1 MPDLIDLRS
10 DTVSK
15 PSPEM
20 RRAMAAA
27 EVGDDVFGD
36 DPTVIALEER
46 AAELT
51 GKEAALFV
59 SSGTMGN
66 LVAHLAHVP
75 RGGEIIAEAGSH
87 VSWDEGAGH
96 AVITGASLRGVKAR
110 RDGTLDEQEVEDLIV
125 DDSDVH
131 LAPTALLVL
140 ENTHAVSGAQP
151 LPAAYMHRMGDL
163 AHRRGIPVHVDGA
176 RLFNAVVALQT
187 PVPVLLAKADTATF
201 CLSKG
206 LACPVGSIVVGPRDF
221 IWKARRARKM
231 VGGGMRQVGILAA
244 AGLVALRDGPT
255 GMIDRLADDH
265 ANARLLAQ
273 ALAEMPGIGH
283 IDPAWVKTNFALFAV
298 MHPGQGFDDRP
309 DPELRARF
317 IDRCAQDGVLLV
329 AYPHGEIR
337 ACTHYGIEAE
347 HIERTIAVLRVAL
360 VDVGAAP
367 AVSAAR

>member
-10 DTVSK
+10 DTVTK
-15 PSPEM
+15 PTPEM

-36 DPTVIALEER
+36 DPTTIALEER
-46 AAELT
+46 AVELT

-66 LVAHLAHVP
+66 LVSHLSWVP
-75 RGGEIIAEAGSH
+75 RGSEIIAEAGSH

-96 AVITGASLRGVKAR
+96 AVISGASLRTVKAR
-110 RDGTLDEQEVEDLIV
+110 RDGTLDAQEVEDLMQ

-131 LAPTALLVL
+131 IAPTALLVL
-140 ENTHAVSGAQP
+140 ENTHAVSGGQP
-151 LPAAYMHRMGDL
+151 LPADYLDAMSAL
-163 AHRRGIPVHVDGA
+163 AHRHGVKTHVDGA

-187 PVPVLLAKADTATF
+187 PAIRLLREVDSATF

-221 IWKARRARKM
+221 VWRARRARKM

-244 AGLVALRDGPT
+244 AGLIALQDGPS

-265 ANARLLAQ
+265 VNARRLAE
-273 ALAEMPGIGH
+273 ALAGSSGIGH
-283 IDPAWVKTNFALFAV
+283 LDPSWVRTNFVLFAV
-298 MHPGQGFDDRP
+298 MRPGQDSQDRP
-309 DPELRARF
+309 DPALRAAFVECCR
-317 IDRCAQDGVLLV
+317 RDGVLLV
-329 AYPHGEIR
+329 NYPDGMIR
-337 ACTHYGIEAE
+337 ACTHHGIERE
-347 HIERTIAVLRVAL
+347 HIERTIAVMRAAL
-360 VDVGAAP
+360 VEIGAAP